1 MDDVRHPDHPAG
13 YIADPGLVDAVNTAL
28 VLGRPLLL
36 TGRPGTG
43 KSELAERVAWEF
55 GLGAVLRF
63 EAQSLTEAQDL
74 FYRFDLFMKYDR
86 LQLLAFVPA
95 VWAVNLLFSWFWLR
109 HFRQGPVEWL
119 WRQFTLRA
127 SGTSLK
133 DTSR

>member
-1 MDDVRHPDHPAG
+1 M
-13 YIADPGLVDAVNTAL
+13 AL
-28 VLGRPLLL
+28 TNYLLQTL
-36 TGRPGTG
+36 ICTT
-43 KSELAERVAWEF
+43 
-55 GLGAVLRF
+55 
-63 EAQSLTEAQDL
+63 L